1 MVLSDKRSLDIDSDP
16 GCFRTTDPDVA
27 LCGSPNLDD
36 TMAPD
41 DTMALSD
48 NAGHSDQDVPGDN
61 TAFGCPPGHTL
72 WPRPPPL
79 PGIYVIFGG
88 NMAHRP
94 WL

>member
-1 MVLSDKRSLDIDSDP
+1 MVLSDKRSLDINSDP

-48 NAGHSDQDVPGDN
+48 NAGHSDQDVPGAN
-61 TAFGCPPGHTL
+61 TAFRCLLATGCGPGSL
-72 WPRPPPL
+72 L
-79 PGIYVIFGG
+79 SQ
-88 NMAHRP
+88 AS
-94 WL
+94 L